1 MVLLTGKPVQEESE
15 RRPYFLTYIY
25 ILHII
30 LFLSVHCEQ
39 RVEDDQ

>member
-15 RRPYFLTYIY
+15 RRPCFLT
-25 ILHII
+25 HII

>member
-15 RRPYFLTYIY
+15 RRPCFLTHTYY
-25 ILHII
+25 SIL
-30 LFLSVHCEQ
+30 LSVHCEQ